1 LDRSGPSCESPLVV
15 STPLYIGIVF
25 FYFSL
30 LFKREKAKHKRYGG
44 QGGERWEM
52 KVFVYVILLKERGER
67 REERGGV
74 GRRVA
79 SECMMKSRME
89 RDQEGLAKR
98 GIYSGG
104 KGANGCHVK
113 V

>member
-1 LDRSGPSCESPLVV
+1 
-15 STPLYIGIVF
+15 
-25 FYFSL
+25 
-30 LFKREKAKHKRYGG
+30 
-44 QGGERWEM
+44 M
-52 KVFVYVILLKERGER
+52 KVFVFVERER
-67 REERGGV
+67 REERGDV